1 MGGFTE
7 MAALTALQSGLGLVQ
22 AGRQARTQNAA
33 AEAAA
38 QYQIE
43 QARRQQDVRER
54 ERRERLRRVLARQRA
69 EFGANGVGAGA
80 GGSAEAVLD
89 GFVNETERTIQD
101 ERDLLSMSV
110 DALNRRTEE
119 RRRRNLLELADFRRR
134 SAFGAVQR
142 GLSGLTSLLEP

>member
-33 AEAAA
+33 AKAAA

-69 EFGANGVGAGA
+69 EFGANGVGAG
-80 GGSAEAVLD
+80 GSAEAVLD

-110 DALNRRTEE
+110 DTINRRTEE